1 MMWLYVDDSLAEHQ
15 TGQHPECPQRII
27 RVNELLRE
35 GGWVERTTAPTWTA
49 ASAEQLQAVHDAAY
63 VERLRNW
70 CAQAAGRIESDTVV
84 SRGSWNA
91 ALRAAGAAIDATQRV
106 LRTDNTLAF
115 CAIRPPGHHALPSGP
130 MGFCLFNNV
139 ALAAHAALAA
149 GAERV
154 LIIDWDIHHG
164 NGTQDVFYED
174 GRVGFFSIHRSPFY
188 PGTGAKNE
196 TGSGRGLGWIR
207 NEPVPADIAK
217 REFIDRF
224 SRGLEAMLAH
234 CKPDLLLLSAGF
246 DAHRADPVG
255 GLCLLEED
263 YQTLGKLVRQAAD
276 AHTHGRVVSLL
287 EGGYHLDHM
296 PSSVIAH
303 LEGLCPEAASATER

>member
-1 MMWLYVDDSLAEHQ
+1 MWLYVDDTLAGHE
-15 TGQHPECPQRII
+15 TGQHPECPQRI
-27 RVNELLRE
+27 VLLNQLLRE
-35 GGWVERTTAPTWTA
+35 RGWLQRAKTPQWNA

-63 VERLRNW
+63 VERLKNW

-84 SRGSWNA
+84 SRGSWEA
-91 ALRAAGAAIDATQRV
+91 ALRAAGAAIDATERV
-106 LRTDNTLAF
+106 LKTEDRQAF

-139 ALAAHAALAA
+139 AIAAHAALAT

-154 LIIDWDIHHG
+154 VIIDWDVHHG
-164 NGTQDVFYED
+164 NGTQDIFYED

-188 PGTGAKNE
+188 PGTGAKSE

-207 NEPVPADIAK
+207 NEPVPADIAV
-217 REFIDRF
+217 RDFTARF
-224 SRGLEAMLAH
+224 TRGLEEMLAK

-246 DAHRADPVG
+246 DAHPADPVG
-255 GLCLLEED
+255 GLCLREED
-263 YQTLGKLVRQAAD
+263 FRALATLVRQAAD
-276 AHTHGRVVSLL
+276 AHTHGRIVSLL

-296 PSSVIAH
+296 PSSVLAH
-303 LEGLCPEAASATER
+303 LDGLCPVANATPAP